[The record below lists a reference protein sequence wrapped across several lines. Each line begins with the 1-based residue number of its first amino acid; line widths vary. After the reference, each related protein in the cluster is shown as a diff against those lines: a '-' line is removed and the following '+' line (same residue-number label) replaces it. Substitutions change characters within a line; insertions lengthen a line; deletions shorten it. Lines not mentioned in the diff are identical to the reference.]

1 MMRACLQNINNGL
14 IMNFSRLS
22 FVFICGFYLLHIHNV
37 AAEVAE
43 KRSSAK
49 PASSHTITKQNE
61 VKQALPFANKKDFA
75 LAEKGLIVRPE
86 QVEIFNDDGTL
97 AWELGNY
104 QFLLEDHAS
113 VNPSLLRQARLNYQY
128 GLFKITENIYQ
139 VRGYDLSN
147 FTVIKGDTGWI
158 VFDPLLT
165 PATAKAALKL
175 VNDTL
180 GQRPV
185 TGVVY
190 SHAHADHFGGVLGVV
205 TPEQVK
211 QHNIP
216 IIAPSGFMEHA
227 IKENV
232 LAGNVMTR
240 RAIFQYGNVLPKGAT
255 GQVDAAIGK
264 GLSIGMFG
272 LIKPTV
278 EIDENERVM
287 IIDGVEMVFINTP
300 GGESP
305 AEMNTYFPKDKAFWA
320 AENVI
325 GTMHNVYT
333 LRGAAARD
341 ALAWS
346 KFINEMVYGYGQQA
360 EIIFASHSWP
370 RWGNEDI
377 QTYLKKQRDMYAYLH
392 NETLHLA
399 NQGVTINEI
408 HNEINVPDSLQHEWY
423 NRGYH
428 GSYKHNAQGI
438 MNKYL
443 GYFDM
448 NPANLDRLSPADSAP
463 KYVAAMGGEK
473 QVMTLAQEAHDKGE
487 YRWGAEL
494 LNKLVFAQ
502 PNYIPAKRLLANI
515 YEQMGYQAES
525 AGWRN
530 TYLTGAKE
538 LRDGVLP
545 TSNITRPGPSFLQA
559 MDTGLLFDYLAVKV
573 NAKRAESDAFKI
585 NFTFTDEGREY
596 LVELSNATLT
606 NIEGVTVQDADL
618 SLTISRE
625 NWTLVILKQVALS
638 DLLAS
643 GKASFAGDI
652 RILNQLFSLMDEF
665 PFWFNIVTP

>member
-1 MMRACLQNINNGL
+1 MRACLQNINNGL

-287 IIDGVEMVFINTP
+287 TVDGVEMVFINTP

-625 NWTLVILKQVALS
+625 DWTLVILKQVALR

-652 RILNQLFSLMDEF
+652 RILNQLFSLLDEF

>member
-97 AWELGNY
+97 AWELDNY

>member
-1 MMRACLQNINNGL
+1 MRACLQNINNGL

-325 GTMHNVYT
+325 GTMHNIYT

-573 NAKRAESDAFKI
+573 NAKRAESEAFKI

-652 RILNQLFSLMDEF
+652 RILNQLFSLLDEF

>member
-1 MMRACLQNINNGL
+1 
-14 IMNFSRLS
+14 
-22 FVFICGFYLLHIHNV
+22 
-37 AAEVAE
+37 
-43 KRSSAK
+43 
-49 PASSHTITKQNE
+49 
-61 VKQALPFANKKDFA
+61 
-75 LAEKGLIVRPE
+75 
-86 QVEIFNDDGTL
+86 
-97 AWELGNY
+97 
-104 QFLLEDHAS
+104 
-113 VNPSLLRQARLNYQY
+113 
-128 GLFKITENIYQ
+128 
-139 VRGYDLSN
+139 
-147 FTVIKGDTGWI
+147 
-158 VFDPLLT
+158 
-165 PATAKAALKL
+165 
-175 VNDTL
+175 
-180 GQRPV
+180 
-185 TGVVY
+185 
-190 SHAHADHFGGVLGVV
+190 
-205 TPEQVK
+205 
-211 QHNIP
+211 
-216 IIAPSGFMEHA
+216 
-227 IKENV
+227 
-232 LAGNVMTR
+232 
-240 RAIFQYGNVLPKGAT
+240 
-255 GQVDAAIGK
+255 
-264 GLSIGMFG
+264 
-272 LIKPTV
+272 
-278 EIDENERVM
+278 
-287 IIDGVEMVFINTP
+287 
-300 GGESP
+300 
-305 AEMNTYFPKDKAFWA
+305 MNTYFPKDKAFWA

-463 KYVAAMGGEK
+463 KYVAAMGGQK

-502 PNYIPAKRLLANI
+502 PNYIPAKRLLAKM

-625 NWTLVILKQVALS
+625 DWTLVILKQVALR

-652 RILNQLFSLMDEF
+652 RILNQLFSLLDEF

>member
-1 MMRACLQNINNGL
+1 MRACLQNINNGL

-463 KYVAAMGGEK
+463 KYVAAMGGQK

-502 PNYIPAKRLLANI
+502 PNYIPAKRLLAKM

>member
-1 MMRACLQNINNGL
+1 MRACLQNINNGL

-502 PNYIPAKRLLANI
+502 PNYIPAKRLLAKM

-573 NAKRAESDAFKI
+573 NAKRAESEAFKI

-625 NWTLVILKQVALS
+625 DWTLVILKQVALR

-652 RILNQLFSLMDEF
+652 RILNQLFSLLDEF

>member
-1 MMRACLQNINNGL
+1 MRACLQNINNGL

-502 PNYIPAKRLLANI
+502 PNYIPAKRLLAKM

-573 NAKRAESDAFKI
+573 NAKRAESEAFKI

>member
-1 MMRACLQNINNGL
+1 MRACLQNINNGL

-240 RAIFQYGNVLPKGAT
+240 RATFQYGNVLPKGAT

-463 KYVAAMGGEK
+463 KYVAAMGGQK

-502 PNYIPAKRLLANI
+502 PNYIPAKRLLAKM

-573 NAKRAESDAFKI
+573 NAKRAESEAFKI

-625 NWTLVILKQVALS
+625 DWTLVILKQVALR

-652 RILNQLFSLMDEF
+652 RILNQLFSLLDEF

>member
-1 MMRACLQNINNGL
+1 MRACLQNINNGL

-49 PASSHTITKQNE
+49 PASSHTITQQNE

-502 PNYIPAKRLLANI
+502 PNYIPAKRLLAKM

-573 NAKRAESDAFKI
+573 NAKRAESEAFKI

>member
-1 MMRACLQNINNGL
+1 MRACLQNINNGL

-502 PNYIPAKRLLANI
+502 PNYIPAKRLLAKM

-625 NWTLVILKQVALS
+625 DWTLVILKQVALR

-652 RILNQLFSLMDEF
+652 RILNQLFSLLDEF

>member
-1 MMRACLQNINNGL
+1 MRACLQNINNGL

-399 NQGVTINEI
+399 NQSVTINEI

-573 NAKRAESDAFKI
+573 NAKRAESEAFKI

>member
-652 RILNQLFSLMDEF
+652 RILNQLFSLLDEF

>member
-104 QFLLEDHAS
+104 QFLLEDHAP

>member
-1 MMRACLQNINNGL
+1 MRACLQNINNGL

-97 AWELGNY
+97 AWELDNY

-463 KYVAAMGGEK
+463 KYVAAMGGQK

-573 NAKRAESDAFKI
+573 NAKRAESEAFKI

-625 NWTLVILKQVALS
+625 DWTLVILKQVALS

-652 RILNQLFSLMDEF
+652 RILNQLFSLLDEF

>member
-240 RAIFQYGNVLPKGAT
+240 RAIFHYGNVLPKGAT

-573 NAKRAESDAFKI
+573 NAKRAESEAFKI

-625 NWTLVILKQVALS
+625 DWTLVILKQVALR

-652 RILNQLFSLMDEF
+652 RILNQLFSLLDEF